1 MNFQNVNRLDKLIQ
15 KLWQCRLSPKT
26 PTVRPVYIII
36 CLTFFSRP
44 FAHFCYECPCRSS
57 NAVKLP
63 DPYRKTHR
71 REAAMTAAILLFS
84 LRILGIRRKQNFEFL
99 GLKVAQQ
106 SSLFLFAFSPP
117 LFLRFSYNFFS
128 CPGLCFRGRV
138 YEITFLC
145 RN

>member
-1 MNFQNVNRLDKLIQ
+1 MVNFQNVNRLDKLIQ
-15 KLWQCRLSPKT
+15 KLWECRLSPKT

-84 LRILGIRRKQNFEFL
+84 LRILGIRRKQNF
-99 GLKVAQQ
+99 
-106 SSLFLFAFSPP
+106 LFAFSPP
-117 LFLRFSYNFFS
+117 LFLRFSYHFFS
-128 CPGLCFRGRV
+128 FPGLCFRGKS
-138 YEITFLC
+138 F
-145 RN
+145 

>member
-15 KLWQCRLSPKT
+15 KLWECRLSPKT

-44 FAHFCYECPCRSS
+44 FAHFCYECLCRSS

-71 REAAMTAAILLFS
+71 REVAMTAAILLFS
-84 LRILGIRRKQNFEFL
+84 LRILAIRRKQNFEIVFGFKSHTAVLTFPFPFL
-99 GLKVAQQ
+99 STPLL
-106 SSLFLFAFSPP
+106 SLFLSFFFFSWP
-117 LFLRFSYNFFS
+117 LFRRKKILK
-128 CPGLCFRGRV
+128 
-138 YEITFLC
+138 
-145 RN
+145 